1 MPNYNNTVIYKIVSN
16 DANINDIYIGSTTN
30 FNIRKRQH
38 KTDCNNIK
46 SKSYNLK
53 IYETIRLNGGWDNWT
68 MIEIEKYPCNTSI
81 ESHAKERYYYDLLGG
96 TMNTRTPNRTQKE
109 YYEANKD
116 HISDTQ
122 KKYYEANKEHINDIK
137 KKYYEANKE
146 KKKQYDKERYI
157 AKKERDN
164 YIRFYNK

>member
-1 MPNYNNTVIYKIVSN
+1 MPNYENTVIYKIVSN
-16 DANINDIYIGSTTN
+16 DANINDIYIGSTTD

-53 IYETIRLNGGWDNWT
+53 IYETIRLNGGWDNWK

-96 TMNTRTPNRTQKE
+96 TMNTRTPNRSQKE
-109 YYEANKD
+109 YYE
-116 HISDTQ
+116 T
-122 KKYYEANKEHINDIK
+122 NKEHLCIK
-137 KKYYEANKE
+137 QKQYDDLNKE
-146 KKKQYDKERYI
+146 KKKLYARQRYI